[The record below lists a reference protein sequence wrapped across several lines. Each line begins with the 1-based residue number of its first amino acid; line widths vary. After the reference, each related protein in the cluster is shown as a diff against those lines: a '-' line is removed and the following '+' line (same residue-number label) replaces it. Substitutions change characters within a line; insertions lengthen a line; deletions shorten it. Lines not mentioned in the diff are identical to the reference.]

1 MKSVNDMITRMNAR
15 LEKIEHDQ
23 TEHPGWLTRL
33 MLKDARAS
41 NAREPSDTE
50 MWREL
55 DRRHTSE
62 MHDISSD

>member
-33 MLKDARAS
+33 MLKDARAIKG
-41 NAREPSDTE
+41 REPSNSE

-55 DRRHTSE
+55 DQRHTSDVR
-62 MHDISSD
+62 DISSD